1 MYDEKTSQ
9 ELINYFINTE
19 NDRIAK
25 GKELLEKYPKT
36 EKILKP
42 LVNILLKAS
51 ENKELE
57 NLILSS
63 LGNFEEIGTI
73 KKELDKLQNI
83 ANTKT
88 KKKIKSFLENELTD
102 NLKGFI
108 TELRKFK
115 AEIEAEI
122 AGKIIPD
129 ILQVSQSQVTNAL
142 KGAFPNLEKDRIEK
156 DENYTYETRQNHY
169 VLSYKTTTGE
179 KKKYFSKIGIKDLPS
194 VKLPMGDI
202 IFSKFFTFIHYQYNK
217 HKAYL
222 FNFNTREFIAFLG
235 KEPTPDIIKKTN
247 AKINKFCKDVL
258 PYIRLTWS
266 KGVSESDN
274 ITPFAESGIKK
285 GIVKISFAVSYADSI
300 ENNYYNLPAGVGKL
314 SEHAYLIADYIY
326 TYARSAKKDEFNL
339 TMGTLYKKTGLPSY
353 KEVSNSANYNG
364 NTNRTIKE
372 PMYRALQEIKSI
384 IGVPEKYLNN
394 KGEVNFNIVPS
405 GKVDY
410 KIIIKENELTSEKW
424 EDFIK
429 NKVHF
434 KIIGYKQQ
442 CAEMINLRDKK

>member
-9 ELINYFINTE
+9 NLI
-19 NDRIAK
+19 
-25 GKELLEKYPKT
+25 EKLQPLT
-36 EKILKP
+36 NMLMKIGN
-42 LVNILLKAS
+42 NIV
-51 ENKELE
+51 ENKEQIIEILE
-57 NLILSS
+57 D
-63 LGNFEEIGTI
+63 FEEIGTI
-73 KKELDKLQNI
+73 KEELDKLQNI

-88 KKKIKSFLENELTD
+88 KKKIKDFLENELTD
-102 NLKGFI
+102 NLKSFI
-108 TELRKFK
+108 TEVRKFK

-122 AGKIIPD
+122 EGKPIPD

-217 HKAYL
+217 HKSYL

-235 KEPTPDIIKKTN
+235 KKPTPDIIKKTN
-247 AKINKFCKDVL
+247 AKINKFCKNVL

-314 SEHAYLIADYIY
+314 SDHAYLIADYIY

-353 KEVSNSANYNG
+353 KEVSNSSNYNG

-372 PMYRALQEIKSI
+372 PMYKALQEIKSI

-394 KGEVNFNIVPS
+394 KGDINFNIAS

-424 EDFIK
+424 EDFINSK
-429 NKVHF
+429 IHF

-442 CAEMINLRDKK
+442 CAEMIQLRDKKIKQAIKRAEKKKGTQ